1 MARSDLVLR
10 RVRRA
15 YEVAHLVAAI
25 RGVALAAA
33 VVVLALGFHHAASAT
48 WLAAGTL
55 ALALAV
61 LGWRG
66 GALRRGAFSGV
77 IAGLPP
83 LVMPAFVFALS
94 GGAHCTSCEPQAM
107 LPCTLACLGSGA
119 LVGVLVGHRANT
131 DPMPRRYAIAAITTA
146 ALTGLLG
153 CGTIGLGGAVGVVLS
168 LVAGGVTGWAW
179 AARTAHV

>member
-1 MARSDLVLR
+1 MARSDQVLR

-15 YEVAHLVAAI
+15 YEVAHLLAAV
-25 RGVALAAA
+25 RGLALAVA
-33 VVVLALGFHHAASAT
+33 VVVLALGFHQTASAT
-48 WLAAGTL
+48 WLVVGAL
-55 ALALAV
+55 ALTLAV

-83 LVMPAFVFALS
+83 LVMPTFVFALS
-94 GGAHCTSCEPQAM
+94 GGAHCTSCQPEAM
-107 LPCTLACLGSGA
+107 LPCTLACLGSSA
-119 LVGVLVGHRANT
+119 VVGVLVGQRASS
-131 DPMPRRYAIAAITTA
+131 DPAPQRYAIAAITTA

-153 CGTIGLGGAVGVVLS
+153 CGTTGLGGAVGIVVG

-179 AARTAHV
+179 AARTARV